1 MITFGQLHI
10 SVKSC
15 NNKMSI
21 MGKKKKKLLYQIKFA
36 KKKKYRGYLEWEPFH
51 SLSPSVGT

>member
-1 MITFGQLHI
+1 MITFGQSHI

-15 NNKMSI
+15 NNKLSI

-36 KKKKYRGYLEWEPFH
+36 KKKKYRGY
-51 SLSPSVGT
+51 